1 MSKNKHN
8 ESVGS
13 EVVRS
18 DERIA
23 ETGEVFT
30 PAELCDQMVSEI
42 PESIVKDPNST
53 FLDNS
58 AELRN
63 FLVALQRRL
72 QKYHS
77 LQHINDNML
86 YCVELM
92 EDNHAELCNRL
103 GVSTAHPHFV
113 CANALE
119 YDYSFGKLG
128 RGLGVYV
135 TVWRVSQGVSDVGM
149 VYPIIW
155 RYQTEQTM
163 TNNIESI
170 QEQPDNQVDHIMALC
185 ESYVEADQLEDVGN
199 IRALYEEYRE
209 WLDQDTTE
217 VLWITLGQLN
227 N

>member
-8 ESVGS
+8 ESVWS

-58 AELRN
+58 AGIL
-63 FLVALQRRL
+63 FLGRPVSVFKNIILYSISTTICSTVWNLWRIIMLNCVIDWRFRL
-72 QKYHS
+72 LIPILS
-77 LQHINDNML
+77 
-86 YCVELM
+86 
-92 EDNHAELCNRL
+92 
-103 GVSTAHPHFV
+103 
-113 CANALE
+113 ANALE
-119 YDYSFGKLG
+119 YDYSFGKMS

-170 QEQPDNQVDHIMALC
+170 HELNQVDHIMALC
-185 ESYVEADQLEDVGN
+185 ESYVEADQLEDVGIICIVLFMKN
-199 IRALYEEYRE
+199 IDALTRIPC
-209 WLDQDTTE
+209 
-217 VLWITLGQLN
+217 LWITLGQLDI
-227 N
+227 